1 MNIWKDF
8 LSLTWWGKAIIIIIF
23 LGIIGAIFD
32 VGDSTLTPQE
42 QTTQVESPATN
53 SETVSPQEETMPDEP
68 KLTFRISG
76 DNGNTAPFALNA
88 GNYKVEFTTYKKC
101 FYGGDLESV
110 DGSISESLLNTME
123 IGSGE
128 TYLYNLI
135 GKDYYISMIT
145 GGGCKWD
152 ITFTQQ

>member
-23 LGIIGAIFD
+23 LGIMGAIFD
-32 VGDSTLTPQE
+32 VGDSTQTTLD

-53 SETVSPQEETMPDEP
+53 SETVSPQEETMPNEP
-68 KLTFRISG
+68 KLTFTISG
-76 DNGNTAPFALNA
+76 DNGNTAPFSLNA

-110 DGSISESLLNTME
+110 DGSISESFINTLE
-123 IGSGE
+123 VGSGE
-128 TYLYNLI
+128 TYLYNVTEN
-135 GKDYYISMIT
+135 DYYISMIT

-152 ITFTQQ
+152 VTFTQQ

>member
-32 VGDSTLTPQE
+32 LGDSTQTPQ
-42 QTTQVESPATN
+42 QQATQQETPATN
-53 SETVSPQEETMPDEP
+53 SETVTPEEETMPDEP
-68 KLTFRISG
+68 KLTLTISG
-76 DNGNTAPFALNA
+76 DNGNTAPFTLNA
-88 GNYKVEFTTYKKC
+88 GNYKLDFTTYEDC
-101 FYGGDLESV
+101 FYGGRLNTV
-110 DGSISESLLNTME
+110 DDSYSESIIRTSE

-128 TYLYNLI
+128 NYLYNLTAN
-135 GKDYYISMIT
+135 DYYVSMT
-145 GGGCKWD
+145 SAADCKWD